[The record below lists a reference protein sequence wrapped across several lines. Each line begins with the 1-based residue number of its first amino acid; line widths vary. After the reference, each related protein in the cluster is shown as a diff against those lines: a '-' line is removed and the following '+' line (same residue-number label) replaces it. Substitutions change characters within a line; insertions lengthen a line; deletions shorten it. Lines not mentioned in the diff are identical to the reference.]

1 MMLTLRT
8 SSILLYHWLF
18 FDSRGMDGLFVRV
31 KSKIFHSSSTIND
44 AFKNIEDCSSRRPLL
59 HLSNIKDSSELSD
72 FLSKAW
78 THLSHDF
85 VMIQN
90 LDMDFINSQ
99 TEMDLIEMLE
109 IK

>member
-18 FDSRGMDGLFVRV
+18 FDSTGKEGLFIRV
-31 KSKIFHSSSTIND
+31 KNKACHSPSSASD
-44 AFKNIEDCSSRRPLL
+44 SFKNIEDCSSRRPLL
-59 HLSNIKDSSELSD
+59 HLSSIKDPSELSD
-72 FLSKAW
+72 FLANAW

-99 TEMDLIEMLE
+99 TEKDLVEMLE